1 MSRILIVDD
10 DRQVCETMESLI
22 TRLTYSCDSVGSLA
36 RAGKMLS
43 ERTYDVVFL
52 DINLP
57 DGNGLDMLP
66 QISRL
71 PDAPEV
77 IILTGQGD
85 PDGAELAISGGAWD
99 YLLKPSSIKQ
109 ISLTLGR
116 AIKYHKEKAAS
127 NGPVALDVEDVVGR
141 SPVLRAC
148 FDLVAQAAQ
157 SASNVLLT
165 GETGTGKELFARTI
179 HKNSARSKG
188 DFVVVDC
195 AAMTGS
201 LVESILFGH
210 KKGAFTGAHQDSE
223 GLVRQADGG
232 TLFLDEVGELPM
244 DMQKAFLRVL
254 QERKYRPVGETQ
266 EFSSDFRLVSATNR
280 DLEAMVERGEFRRDL
295 LFRLKT
301 VHINLPP
308 LRKRLEDIKHLALHH
323 LAELCERHGM
333 PLKGMDSHF
342 VPTLQRYD
350 WPGNV
355 RELFNVLE
363 RAYYASQGEK
373 TIYTMHLPRDI
384 RIKVAKAQ
392 FQVVSDETGAEYGV
406 SGNEQTVRDLPWAV
420 RGVTST
426 PEEVGIESVPGHG
439 TSENGRNGV
448 TGAEAMDPM
457 TRAATVTCAFD
468 ENLPTLKEFKG
479 RAEAEYL
486 RALIAIGEGE
496 LPTMLTLS
504 GLSRSHLYALLK
516 KHNITM

>member
-1 MSRILIVDD
+1 MSRILIIDD

-22 TRLTYSCDSVGSLA
+22 TRLTYDCDSAGSLERA
-36 RAGKMLS
+36 RELLS
-43 ERTYDVVFL
+43 GRQFDVVFL

-57 DGNGLDMLP
+57 DGNGLRILP
-66 QISRL
+66 EIRKL

-85 PDGAELAISGGAWD
+85 PDGAELAISEGAWD

-127 NGPVALDVEDVVGR
+127 NEAVALDLEGVVGR
-141 SPVLRAC
+141 SPSLRAC

-157 SASNVLLT
+157 SASNALIT

-179 HKNSARSKG
+179 HKNSSRAQNN
-188 DFVVVDC
+188 FVVVDC

-210 KKGAFTGAHQDSE
+210 KKGAFTGAHQDNE

-232 TLFLDEVGELPM
+232 TLFLDEIGELPM

-254 QERKYRPVGETQ
+254 QERRFRPVGDTQ
-266 EFSSDFRLVSATNR
+266 EIHSDFRLISATNR

-301 VHINLPP
+301 VHLNLPP
-308 LRKRLEDIKHLALHH
+308 LRKRLDDIKHLTLHH
-323 LAELCERHGM
+323 LAELCEHNHM
-333 PLKGMDSHF
+333 PIKGMDSHF
-342 VPTLQRYD
+342 IPTLQSYD

-392 FQVVSDETGAEYGV
+392 FAEDG
-406 SGNEQTVRDLPWAV
+406 SGQGEDNGGLP
-420 RGVTST
+420 G
-426 PEEVGIESVPGHG
+426 VGIGGGTRPGG
-439 TSENGRNGV
+439 T
-448 TGAEAMDPM
+448 AMDEKSEEGFTESM
-457 TRAATVTCAFD
+457 HSTMCVFHED
-468 ENLPTLKEFKG
+468 MPTLREFKG
-479 RAEAEYL
+479 LAEVEYL
-486 RALIAIGEGE
+486 KELIRSTDGDLA
-496 LPTMLTLS
+496 TMMALS

-516 KHNITM
+516 KHDMNI